1 MHAYSNE
8 CREGNV
14 ERPTVYAHIH
24 PVEIDRARQAPQII
38 IIKGRERELKA
49 YYIHVDTYIR
59 DAQATGMVSK

>member
-1 MHAYSNE
+1 M
-8 CREGNV
+8 